1 MLARFARSAPP
12 IPPDPAPHAAK
23 PRAASG
29 AGRSFAAAWFIP
41 AHVAQAAEHF
51 LGKEEVTGSNPV
63 VGSMTRSLQVRE
75 AE

>member
-1 MLARFARSAPP
+1 MLARCARCAPP
-12 IPPDPAPHAAK
+12 MAPDPAPHAAK

-29 AGRSFAAAWFIP
+29 AGTEYSR

-63 VGSMTRSLQVRE
+63 VGS
-75 AE
+75 AEGAVCVI